1 VTPPRK
7 IRTNVEKIMNKPITA
22 HQRDAVV
29 LPASPASLIA
39 IDQVSVRFDQR
50 LVLNNV
56 SLAIAPREI
65 VSLIGPNGA
74 GKSTL
79 VKVVLGLQKP
89 SSGSRQIHGELKIG
103 YVPQR
108 FHLSKSM
115 PLRVR
120 DLFDLIRTTS
130 DFRNQILEE
139 TGSANLLNRDVQDLS
154 GGERQR
160 VLLARAL
167 LIRPN
172 LLVLDEPMQG
182 LDIHSEEELY
192 AYVRTLPERYG
203 CAVLMVSHDLQWV
216 MQGTQRVI
224 CLNHHICCSGTPANV
239 LKDPAYQA
247 IFGTERVPYEH
258 HHDHCR
264 HEDLHHE
271 HHHDHANCD
280 HAHDLPHIHPEV
292 AIDLLDKSLKETEQ

>member
-1 VTPPRK
+1 
-7 IRTNVEKIMNKPITA
+7 MNSTVASHHHP
-22 HQRDAVV
+22 H
-29 LPASPASLIA
+29 ASPASSIKPLID
-39 IDQVSVRFDQR
+39 IKDVSVLFDQR
-50 LVLNNV
+50 LALNRV
-56 SLAIAPREI
+56 SMSIAPREI

-79 VKVVLGLQKP
+79 VKVVLGLQKT
-89 SSGSRQIHGELKIG
+89 SSGSRQIQSDLKIG

-108 FHLSKSM
+108 FHLSRSM

-120 DLFDLIRTTS
+120 DLFDLIRTTA

-224 CLNHHICCSGTPANV
+224 CLNHHICCSGTPASV
-239 LKDPAYQA
+239 LQDPAYQA

-258 HHDHCR
+258 HH
-264 HEDLHHE
+264 E
-271 HHHDHANCD
+271 HANCD

-292 AIDLLDKSLKETEQ
+292 AIDLLKPASTDRQKESQH